1 MHAAVEQRD
10 QRLERLDA
18 DAREALGQHVRAQR
32 HRRANRPHRQDLA
45 DARGVAAQQVDL
57 QRREIGLLD
66 PRLREVA
73 ESGVDA
79 VDRLVAVGLRID
91 DRARRRDPGPR
102 LGREADGRAVVGDG
116 QQIGQC
122 QAGAV
127 EKNHRSLGYS
137 RAMNIVVLGAQFGDE
152 GKGKIVDLMTPH
164 FSLVARYQ
172 GGHNA
177 GHTVYVSGKK
187 FVLHLIPSG
196 ILHDGVM
203 CVIGNGV
210 VVDPQALFKEIEEL
224 AQLGIEVGDR
234 LLISEKAHLI
244 LPYHRELDVLSE
256 ARRGERKIGTTS
268 RGIGPAYED
277 KIGRRGIRVCDLV
290 DTKALADEVREN
302 VSARNR
308 MIKDSTLD
316 WKPVYDQLLAFGARM
331 RRWTG
336 DVSLA
341 LDLAQKNGQ
350 RILIEGAQG
359 AMLDI
364 DHGTYPFVT
373 SSNATIGGA
382 CTGLGIPPKAIGGV
396 LGVAK
401 AYLTRVGEG
410 PFPTELDGEMGNR
423 LRETGQEYGASTGR
437 PRRCGWYD
445 AVAVRYAVRIN
456 GIDSIALTK
465 LDVLDGLDTIDIC
478 TGYKVGDRTI
488 TEFPSDINMQG
499 PYTPIYESW
508 PGWTTPTK
516 GVRDYEQLPAEAKRY
531 IARLEEVSG
540 VPVGM
545 ISTGSDR
552 AETIIRAGSVVAG
565 WLA

>member
-1 MHAAVEQRD
+1 
-10 QRLERLDA
+10 
-18 DAREALGQHVRAQR
+18 
-32 HRRANRPHRQDLA
+32 
-45 DARGVAAQQVDL
+45 
-57 QRREIGLLD
+57 
-66 PRLREVA
+66 
-73 ESGVDA
+73 
-79 VDRLVAVGLRID
+79 
-91 DRARRRDPGPR
+91 
-102 LGREADGRAVVGDG
+102 
-116 QQIGQC
+116 
-122 QAGAV
+122 
-127 EKNHRSLGYS
+127 
-137 RAMNIVVLGAQFGDE
+137 MNIVVLGAQFGDE
-152 GKGKIVDLMTPH
+152 GKGKIVDLMTPN

-196 ILHDGVM
+196 ILHDGVL

-210 VVDPQALFKEIEEL
+210 VVDPAALFKEIEEL
-224 AQLGIEVGDR
+224 AGLGIDVGDR
-234 LLISEKAHLI
+234 LLISDKAHLI

-290 DTKALADEVREN
+290 NTKALADEVRAN
-302 VSARNR
+302 VDARNQI
-308 MIKDSTLD
+308 IKDSTLD
-316 WKPVYDQLLAFGARM
+316 WKQVYDELLAYGARM

-341 LDLAQKNGQ
+341 IDRAMKQGQ

-382 CTGLGIPPKAIGGV
+382 CTGLGIPPRAIDGV

-410 PFPTELDGEMGNR
+410 PFPTELFGPTGDR
-423 LRETGQEYGASTGR
+423 LRETGMEYGASTGR

-445 AVAVRYAVRIN
+445 AVAVRYAVRVN

-465 LDVLDGLDTIDIC
+465 LDVLDGLETIEIC
-478 TGYKVGDRTI
+478 TGYTIGDRTV
-488 TEFPSDINMQG
+488 TEFPSDLNSCGSI
-499 PYTPIYESW
+499 TPIYESW
-508 PGWTTPTK
+508 PGWSSPTK
-516 GVRDYEQLPAEAKRY
+516 GARQYAQLPPAAQKY
-531 IARLEEVSG
+531 IRRLEEVSG
-540 VPVGM
+540 VPVGL

-552 AETIIRAGSVVAG
+552 SETIIRADSAVAK
-565 WLA
+565 WLPTRVQN